1 MKTVKTYMVRKPSD
15 IEEVQNLTQQY
26 ANQADKVVIA
36 ETVHLSPTWYQVVYQ
51 RPLDN
56 YIFLSGKGG
65 YNEDNQRQVVAL
77 ECKGL
82 PTLYADPSGSSYCR
96 YLGLEIKQGEQHV

>member
-1 MKTVKTYMVRKPSD
+1 MKTVNTYMVRKPSD
-15 IEEVQNLTQQY
+15 IEEVKNLTQKY
-26 ANQADKVVIA
+26 AYQAEEVVIA
-36 ETVHLSPTWYQVVYQ
+36 ETIRLSPVWYEAVCQ

-65 YNEDNQRQVVAL
+65 SNKDNQRQVLAL
-77 ECKGL
+77 ECDGR

-96 YLGLEIKQGEQHV
+96 YLGMEIK